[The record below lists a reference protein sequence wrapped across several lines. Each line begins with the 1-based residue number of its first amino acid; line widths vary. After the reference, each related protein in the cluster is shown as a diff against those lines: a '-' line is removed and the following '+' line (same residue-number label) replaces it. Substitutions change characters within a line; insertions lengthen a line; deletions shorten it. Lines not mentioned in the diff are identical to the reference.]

1 VGQSRLVFRLAGRD
15 LRRRR
20 GEVVLLLLAIV
31 AATSTLSVGLQLR
44 GSVTDP
50 YDQTREATAGPDV
63 VAVALPLPNEDPDAL
78 TGNSADLAGLEELIG
93 ATGVAAHSGP
103 FPATGA
109 VMEANGQTID
119 VQAVGRSSDAALV
132 DQPAL
137 TRGDWVRDGAV
148 VVEAAFADALGAN
161 VGDRVTL
168 NGRTFDVAGI
178 AVTASSEPY
187 PKVTCVVHCMIGV
200 ADAAPAGGGEARI
213 GTPFPGAVRSPGM
226 VWMTTTDAT
235 SIVSDADTLS
245 YVLYLQLEDP
255 DAADQFVVAHRPTS
269 MSQPNLIS
277 WQDIFEQVSHV
288 VRNTQRI
295 LLAGSSFLS
304 LLAVATVAVLV
315 GGRMADQG
323 RRVGLLK
330 AVGGTPRLV
339 AAVLLA
345 EYVFVAL
352 VAAGIGLVL
361 GRLTAPLLTEPTAG
375 LVGSSAAPSLTLP
388 TVAIVVAVAVG
399 VAVVA
404 TFVPAVRAART
415 STALALNDS
424 ARPPRRTAWLIALS
438 ARLPVPLL
446 LALRTMARRPRRV
459 AVSVAGITIA
469 VAGIVAALAANTQLD
484 TQRNTTDAIA
494 NQLEQLSDVMGI
506 VTLMLIV
513 IASVNVIFVTWAT
526 VLDSRH
532 ASAIARALGATPRQ
546 VSTGLAVAQILPAII
561 GAALGTPA
569 GIGLFVAVF
578 EDTPTL
584 PPPWQLLAVVVV
596 VPLMVAGLTAV
607 PARSGARRPV
617 ADTLQVE
624 PA

>member
-1 VGQSRLVFRLAGRD
+1 
-15 LRRRR
+15 
-20 GEVVLLLLAIV
+20 VVLLLLAIV
-31 AATSTLSVGLQLR
+31 AATTTLAVGLQLR
-44 GSVTDP
+44 GSVAAP

-63 VAVALPLPNEDPDAL
+63 VAVALPLPDENRDTP
-78 TGNSADLAGLEELIG
+78 TGISADLAGLEELTG

-109 VMEANGQTID
+109 VMEANGQTVD
-119 VQAVGRSSDAALV
+119 VQAVGRSSDTALV

-137 TRGDWVRDGAV
+137 TRGDWVRDGAI
-148 VVEAAFADALGAN
+148 VVEASFADAVGVN

-187 PKVTCVVHCMIGV
+187 PKVTCVVHCVIGV
-200 ADAAPAGGGEARI
+200 VDTAAAGGEEVRI
-213 GTPFPGAVRSPGM
+213 GTPIPGAVRNPGM

-255 DAADQFVVAHRPTS
+255 DAADQFVAAHRPTS
-269 MSQPNLIS
+269 MTQPTFLMS

-361 GRLTAPLLTEPTAG
+361 GRMIAPLLTEPTAG

-388 TVAIVVAVAVG
+388 TVALVMAVALG

-438 ARLPVPLL
+438 ARLPIPLL

-484 TQRNTTDAIA
+484 AQRNTTDALA
-494 NQLEQLSDVMGI
+494 NQTEQLSDVMGI

-546 VSTGLAVAQILPAII
+546 VSTGLSVAQILPAII

-569 GIGLFVAVF
+569 GLGLFVAVF

-596 VPLMVAGLTAV
+596 VPLVVTGLTAV

-617 ADTLQVE
+617 ADALQVE